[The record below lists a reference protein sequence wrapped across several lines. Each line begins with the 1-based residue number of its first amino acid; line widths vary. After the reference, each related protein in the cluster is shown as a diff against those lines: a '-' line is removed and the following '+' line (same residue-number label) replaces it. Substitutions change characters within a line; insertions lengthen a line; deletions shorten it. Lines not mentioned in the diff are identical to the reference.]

1 MFFSFKMKSFQV
13 SPCKNNLFS
22 TSFNYISFLFSFFQN
37 GLPSPENPYV
47 FNGDFVD
54 RGKKGLEVLLLLLS
68 CLLVF
73 PGGVFLNRGNHE
85 DTVMNARY
93 GFIREVHQKYKVKH
107 FPCNFQINDMACCF
121 LIRKIYRVHSN
132 QYCLTCKL
140 DDNRRLQKLYTI
152 KVYQNNNSEFSLQ
165 HNAERLLKLIEEVYR
180 WLPLGTIV
188 NNRVLVV
195 HGGIS
200 DSTDLD
206 LIKSLDRGK
215 VSFTFY

>member
-1 MFFSFKMKSFQV
+1 MFYQKDQ
-13 SPCKNNLFS
+13 N
-22 TSFNYISFLFSFFQN
+22 TFNFQN

-54 RGKKGLEVLLLLLS
+54 RGKKGLEVFLLLL
-68 CLLVF
+68 CTFLVF

-85 DTVMNARY
+85 DTVMNVRY
-93 GFIREVHQKYKVKH
+93 GFVREVHQKYK
-107 FPCNFQINDMACCF
+107 
-121 LIRKIYRVHSN
+121 
-132 QYCLTCKL
+132 
-140 DDNRRLQKLYTI
+140 
-152 KVYQNNNSEFSLQ
+152 
-165 HNAERLLKLIEEVYR
+165 HNAERLLKLIDEVYR

-206 LIKSLDRGK
+206 LIRSLDRGK
-215 VSFTFY
+215 VGVDLCAHYSGIVFI

>member
-1 MFFSFKMKSFQV
+1 M
-13 SPCKNNLFS
+13 
-22 TSFNYISFLFSFFQN
+22 
-37 GLPSPENPYV
+37 

-54 RGKKGLEVLLLLLS
+54 RGKKGLEVLLLLL
-68 CLLVF
+68 CTFLVF

-93 GFIREVHQKYKVKH
+93 GFIREVHQKYK
-107 FPCNFQINDMACCF
+107 
-121 LIRKIYRVHSN
+121 
-132 QYCLTCKL
+132 
-140 DDNRRLQKLYTI
+140 
-152 KVYQNNNSEFSLQ
+152 
-165 HNAERLLKLIEEVYR
+165 HNAERLLKLIDEVYR

-206 LIKSLDRGK
+206 LIRSLDRGK
-215 VSFTFY
+215 VSWWCATCLTIIRTNSRFILSFPTPLTMDIPMHINSIYHYCGHPSPKVPPRALKSSIRWNGNR

>member
-1 MFFSFKMKSFQV
+1 MSLHFH
-13 SPCKNNLFS
+13 L
-22 TSFNYISFLFSFFQN
+22 FQN

-68 CLLVF
+68 CLLVY

-85 DTVMNARY
+85 DTVMNTRY
-93 GFIREVHQKYKVKH
+93 GFIREVHQKYK
-107 FPCNFQINDMACCF
+107 
-121 LIRKIYRVHSN
+121 
-132 QYCLTCKL
+132 
-140 DDNRRLQKLYTI
+140 
-152 KVYQNNNSEFSLQ
+152 

-200 DSTDLD
+200 DCTDLD
-206 LIKSLDRGK
+206 LIRSLDRGK
-215 VSFTFY
+215 VSVEC

>member
-1 MFFSFKMKSFQV
+1 VAGILKEAASKLKRLPNLNQASTAISKQV
-13 SPCKNNLFS
+13 TICGDLHGKLDDLLVVFHK
-22 TSFNYISFLFSFFQN
+22 N

-54 RGKKGLEVLLLLLS
+54 RGKKGLEVFLLLLS
-68 CLLVF
+68 CFLVF

-85 DTVMNARY
+85 DNVMNTRY
-93 GFIREVHQKYKVKH
+93 GFIREVHQKYK
-107 FPCNFQINDMACCF
+107 N
-121 LIRKIYRVHSN
+121 
-132 QYCLTCKL
+132 
-140 DDNRRLQKLYTI
+140 
-152 KVYQNNNSEFSLQ
+152 
-165 HNAERLLKLIEEVYR
+165 NAERLLKLIDEVYR

-206 LIKSLDRGK
+206 LIRSLDRGK
-215 VSFTFY
+215 VSIEYPLLIR